1 MAHIS
6 YVDPATVTDPE
17 LAAIIDRAR
26 LFGTPRPESQAIRLH
41 NPPVM
46 KAFNNAWEA
55 FFRQGVTDH
64 AIKELCRLYIAKSVE
79 CQYCG
84 GQRSV
89 LARQQGA
96 TESQV
101 DDILD
106 FETSQRFDERE
117 RTALAWA
124 MAIAW
129 DPALADDDLWDRL
142 HEYFTEPQLIE
153 LGHFIALTL
162 GQQRFLKTVGV
173 RHGEVLADT
182 DAGLAPEEAA
192 RLRASQQTA
201 ATPDVPDHT
210 GAEVHP
216 AGVLHRPHR
225 LPTGRAAGRP
235 GEPRT
240 VRDDDFDLLGI
251 GARSRPQ
258 AAHRSAPARGGPV
271 RWSQGSSSR
280 RRRAERGAGRGFRRP
295 A

>member
-17 LAAIIDRAR
+17 LAAIMERAR

-89 LARQQGA
+89 LARQQGT

-101 DDILD
+101 DDILE
-106 FETSQRFDERE
+106 FETSEKFDDRE

-129 DPALADDDLWDRL
+129 DPGLADDELWERL
-142 HEYFTEPQLIE
+142 HKHFTEPQLIE

-182 DAGLAPEEAA
+182 EAGLAPEEAA
-192 RLRASQQTA
+192 RLRAGQRA
-201 ATPDVPDHT
+201 GG
-210 GAEVHP
+210 GA
-216 AGVLHRPHR
+216 
-225 LPTGRAAGRP
+225 
-235 GEPRT
+235 
-240 VRDDDFDLLGI
+240 
-251 GARSRPQ
+251 
-258 AAHRSAPARGGPV
+258 
-271 RWSQGSSSR
+271 
-280 RRRAERGAGRGFRRP
+280 
-295 A
+295 

>member
-6 YVDPATVTDPE
+6 YIDPPTITYPQLV
-17 LAAIIDRAR
+17 AIRERAR
-26 LFGTPRPESQAIRLH
+26 QFATPRPESQAIRLH

-89 LARQQGA
+89 LAREQGA

-101 DDILD
+101 DDILT
-106 FETSQRFDERE
+106 FETSERFDDRE
-117 RTALAWA
+117 RAALSWA

-129 DPALADDDLWDRL
+129 DPDLADDDLWDRL
-142 HEYFTEPQLIE
+142 HQYFTEPQLIE

-192 RLRASQQTA
+192 RLHA
-201 ATPDVPDHT
+201 AQ
-210 GAEVHP
+210 
-216 AGVLHRPHR
+216 R
-225 LPTGRAAGRP
+225 
-235 GEPRT
+235 
-240 VRDDDFDLLGI
+240 
-251 GARSRPQ
+251 
-258 AAHRSAPARGGPV
+258 
-271 RWSQGSSSR
+271 
-280 RRRAERGAGRGFRRP
+280 
-295 A
+295 